1 MKFLID
7 NALSPRVA
15 EGLRAADHDA
25 IHVRDIGLA
34 AADDEELFDLAATDD
49 RIIVSA
55 DTDFGTLLALRQES
69 KPSFILF
76 RRGTERRPER
86 QLALLLANLEAV
98 REYLESGSIIVFEQ
112 TRVRVRPLPIGGS

>member
-86 QLALLLANLEAV
+86 QLALLLTNLEAV

-112 TRVRVRPLPIGGS
+112 NRIRVRPLPIGGS